1 MKSIDTT
8 THKRVA
14 TRGIAWGSALLA
26 VLGTASILAQG
37 PEEGFVPL
45 FDGQTLDGWVK
56 RGGDAAYRVDNGAIV
71 GECLPSRMN
80 TFLCSEKEFGNFILK
95 LEFKF
100 DVPGNSGVQ
109 FRSAARPEGE
119 GRERVYGYQAEMDPN
134 PKGDTARIY
143 DEGRR
148 GHQHGII
155 WMDTTSDETLA
166 AARATNKPGDW
177 NALEIQCV
185 GPSIRTWLNGVAVA
199 NLFDDQSLSGFFG
212 LQVHV
217 GDQGKVRWRNIRV
230 KDLGRSEWTPFFL
243 KGADGKYK
251 LNGAH
256 FVLPN
261 DWSFEHEKGYLKG
274 VHRQDEKRDGLV
286 VSDGSYDNFIA
297 RVTYRIFGGNS
308 ALYFRAEEVN
318 TPWLLKG
325 FQNEI
330 AGNNKDSALWH
341 TAGDKTPGRGWVAAN
356 DELVGKVRKVDDWNT
371 TCTAACGDR
380 IVSILNGFKTVDIVD
395 PLCEKSGKVA
405 LQLHGSANV
414 EMWFKD
420 FEILVIT
427 REMKALIDR

>member
-1 MKSIDTT
+1 MKRS
-8 THKRVA
+8 
-14 TRGIAWGSALLA
+14 LL
-26 VLGTASILAQG
+26 LSTASLIFALGASAIAQQV
-37 PEEGFVPL
+37 EEGFVPL
-45 FDGQTLDGWVK
+45 FDGKTLDGWVK
-56 RGGDAAYRVDNGAIV
+56 RGGDAAYTVENGTIV
-71 GECLPSRMN
+71 GDCLPSKLN
-80 TFLCSEKEFGNFILK
+80 TFLCTEKEFGDFILK

-100 DVPGNSGVQ
+100 DIPGNSGVQ
-109 FRSAARPEGE
+109 FRSAARPEGS
-119 GRERVYGYQAEMDPN
+119 RQRVYGYQAEMDPN
-134 PKGDTARIY
+134 PRGDTARIY

-155 WMDTTSDETLA
+155 WLDTTPAETLN
-166 AARATNKPGDW
+166 AARAAYKPTEW
-177 NALEIQCV
+177 NNLEIQAV
-185 GPSIRTWLNGVAVA
+185 GPSLRTWLNGVPVA
-199 NLFDDQSLSGFFG
+199 NIFDDQSLTGFFG

-230 KDLGRSEWTPFFL
+230 KDMGKSEWKPFFA
-243 KGADGKYK
+243 KGSDGKYA
-251 LNGAH
+251 LSGAH

-261 DWSFEHEKGYLKG
+261 DWSFEDEKGYLKG

-286 VSDGSYDNFIA
+286 VSDADYDNFIA
-297 RVTYRIFGGNS
+297 RVTYRLFGGNS
-308 ALYFRAEEVN
+308 ALYFRAQEVN

-341 TAGDKTPGRGWVAAN
+341 TAGDKTPGRGWVAQN
-356 DELVGKVRKVDDWNT
+356 DELVAKVRNKDGWNT
-371 TCTAACGDR
+371 TTTAACGDR
-380 IVSILNGFKTVDIVD
+380 IVNLLNGFKSVDMID

-427 REMKALIDR
+427 PEMKALIDR